1 MGLMRFPRIKNA
13 PRAKLWVGGMTNFG
27 LSDLV
32 KTVDSKF
39 GTTLTVKL
47 EFSGMV
53 FKCDNVMVKLFWV
66 CSIRINN
73 TRIFFYCANK
83 HCSVFVN
90 QQY

>member
-47 EFSGMV
+47 GFTIMV
-53 FKCDNVMVKLFWV
+53 LAMVKLSRLWV
-66 CSIRINN
+66 L
-73 TRIFFYCANK
+73 F
-83 HCSVFVN
+83 N
-90 QQY
+90 QEY